1 MTTDSTLPNE
11 TRRIHP
17 LVAGAAAAV
26 IITSGVGVAAV
37 TGYLPGSNAEKADP
51 AAQSAAPASAPG
63 KTAASGAAQSHPAKP
78 AHAAPARQ
86 QVASAQPT
94 AQAKAHCAACGTV
107 IDVKAVEVKGEG
119 SGVGA
124 VAGGVAGGV
133 LAHEIFDGK
142 NQGLATIA
150 GAAGGAFAGN
160 AIEKNV
166 KTKKHYEVAV
176 RMEDGSTKTLA
187 YAEQPSWK
195 SGDRVKVNGPNL
207 EPAQ

>member
-1 MTTDSTLPNE
+1 MSENSLTQSR
-11 TRRIHP
+11 TRLHP

-26 IITSGVGVAAV
+26 IIASAVGVAAL
-37 TGYLPGSNAEKADP
+37 TGNLPGSKAQNAEPQQPAAP
-51 AAQSAAPASAPG
+51 AAQAAAPQAPVAKTPAAKPHSAA
-63 KTAASGAAQSHPAKP
+63 KP
-78 AHAAPARQ
+78 V
-86 QVASAQPT
+86 QVASAPT
-94 AQAKAHCAACGTV
+94 THAQAKAHCAACGTV
-107 IDVKAVEVKGEG
+107 VDVKEVTVKGEG

-133 LAHEIFDGK
+133 LAHEVFDGK

-166 KTKKHYEVAV
+166 KTKKHYDVAI
-176 RMEDGSTKTLA
+176 RMDDGSTKTIA

-195 SGDRVKVNGPNL
+195 PGDKVKVDGPKL
-207 EPAQ
+207 TPQ

>member
-1 MTTDSTLPNE
+1 MNE
-11 TRRIHP
+11 NSLTQPRARLHP

-26 IITSGVGVAAV
+26 IIASAVGVAAM
-37 TGYLPGSNAEKADP
+37 TGNLPGSKAQNAEPQQPQPASP
-51 AAQSAAPASAPG
+51 AAQAAAPQAPAA
-63 KTAASGAAQSHPAKP
+63 KTPAARPHAAAKP
-78 AHAAPARQ
+78 V
-86 QVASAQPT
+86 QVASASTTLAQP
-94 AQAKAHCAACGTV
+94 KPHCAACGTV
-107 IDVKAVEVKGEG
+107 VDVKEVTVKGEG

-133 LAHEIFDGK
+133 LAHEVFDGK

-166 KTKKHYEVAV
+166 KTKKHYDVAI
-176 RMEDGSTKTLA
+176 RMDDGSTKTIA

-195 SGDRVKVNGPNL
+195 PGDKVKVDGPKL
-207 EPAQ
+207 TPQ

>member
-1 MTTDSTLPNE
+1 MSENTLTTRARL
-11 TRRIHP
+11 HP

-26 IITSGVGVAAV
+26 IIASAVGVAAV
-37 TGYLPGSNAEKADP
+37 TGNLPGSKAQNAEPQPP
-51 AAQSAAPASAPG
+51 AAAQAPAAKTAAPAPVA
-63 KTAASGAAQSHPAKP
+63 KTHQATKP
-78 AHAAPARQ
+78 V
-86 QVASAQPT
+86 QVASAAT
-94 AQAKAHCAACGTV
+94 TLAQAKPHCASCGV
-107 IDVKAVEVKGEG
+107 VLGVKEVEVKGEG

-166 KTKKHYEVAV
+166 KTKKHYDVAV
-176 RMEDGSTKTLA
+176 RMSDGTTKTLA
-187 YAEQPSWK
+187 YAEPPAWK
-195 SGDRVKVNGPNL
+195 AGDKVKVEGTRLTP
-207 EPAQ
+207 Q